1 MLNKT
6 CNYIYVVVILSL
18 GLLIAL
24 PVPER
29 KRGWFNQSADGAR
42 GTAEGIQLTNHQ
54 AP

>member
-6 CNYIYVVVILSL
+6 CNYIYTVVILSL
-18 GLLIAL
+18 RLLIAL
-24 PVPER
+24 PVPEL

-42 GTAEGIQLTNHQ
+42 GTTEGIQLANPQ